1 MEDDATQITLLR
13 KAAKNILYTV
23 ANSNAMGVQV
33 LGYAPAV
40 WKMVANWIDVGLLG
54 LLLLGLVLAV
64 LKERKLKATRK

>member
-1 MEDDATQITLLR
+1 M
-13 KAAKNILYTV
+13 K
-23 ANSNAMGVQV
+23 V
-33 LGYAPAV
+33 LGYQPAL